1 MVAVAKRAPAQ
12 AIPEQDSPTDTAL
25 LAAIAAG
32 AEDAFVTFY
41 ERHRAQAYHVAHRH
55 LGHHEAA
62 EEVVQEVFLAVW
74 RRAGSFD
81 PARGAAGAWL
91 LTSVRHAA
99 VSRMRGRWAH
109 ERRAVPL
116 DTQRLLATT
125 NDPATLAEAGERRAL
140 IRAGLATLPAAQ
152 REAVL
157 LTYFEG
163 LTGTQ
168 LAAQTAVALG
178 TAKRRLQLGRARL
191 RTALAT
197 AATGAA
203 SGAASGD

>member
-1 MVAVAKRAPAQ
+1 MGAVATGAQVQAAPERDQ
-12 AIPEQDSPTDTAL
+12 CTDTAL

-32 AEDAFVTFY
+32 AEDAFAAFY
-41 ERHRAQAYHVAHRH
+41 DRHHAQAYHVAYR
-55 LGHHEAA
+55 LLTDHEAA
-62 EEVVQEVFLAVW
+62 EEVLQEVFFAVW
-74 RRAGSFD
+74 RRAGSFN
-81 PARGAAGAWL
+81 PSRGVARAWL
-91 LTSVRHAA
+91 LTSVHHAA

-116 DTQRLLATT
+116 DNQRLLATT
-125 NDPATLAEAGERRAL
+125 NDPAILAEAGERRAL

-163 LTGTQ
+163 LTGTE

-197 AATGAA
+197 
-203 SGAASGD
+203 SAASGD

>member
-1 MVAVAKRAPAQ
+1 MCAVDNHTAPGAQ
-12 AIPEQDSPTDTAL
+12 ARPPCTDAHL
-25 LAAIAAG
+25 LAAIAAD
-32 AEDAFVTFY
+32 EQEAFTIFY
-41 ERHRAQAYHVAHRH
+41 DRHHRLAYHLAHRL
-55 LGHHEAA
+55 LGDHEAA

-81 PARGAAGAWL
+81 PARGVARAWL
-91 LTSVRHAA
+91 FTSVRHAA
-99 VSRMRGRWAH
+99 VSRTRGRWAH

-125 NDPATLAEAGERRAL
+125 HDPASLAEAGERRAL
-140 IRAGLATLPAAQ
+140 IRAGLATLPDAQ

-163 LTGTQ
+163 LTGSQ

-191 RTALAT
+191 RDALA
-197 AATGAA
+197 ATVPG
-203 SGAASGD
+203 GD